1 MLHTFVFWAEN
12 KTDPT
17 YFTECLK
24 EFYKDM
30 LGNDL
35 DEINDVTL
43 EELLKAMEVYI
54 DVDDKRAILVYESN
68 VLE

>member
-12 KTDPT
+12 ETDPI
-17 YFTECLK
+17 YFTSCLK

-30 LGNDL
+30 LGSGL

-43 EELLKAMEVYI
+43 EELLKAMEVYV
-54 DVDDKRAILVYESN
+54 DVDDKRAILIYESN